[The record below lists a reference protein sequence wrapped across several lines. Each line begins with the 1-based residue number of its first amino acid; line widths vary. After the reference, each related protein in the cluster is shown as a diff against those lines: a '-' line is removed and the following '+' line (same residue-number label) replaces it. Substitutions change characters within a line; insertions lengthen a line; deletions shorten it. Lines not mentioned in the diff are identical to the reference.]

1 MASKQSFHMVLWSAK
16 SWQRSQQHL
25 HITKLKLV
33 VTTCWTLH
41 RFAIGS
47 EINASVTKGTRENLK
62 RRPTC
67 MLQGLLW
74 RQPQQQLLVWEDFNK
89 KNCITKLYLFDSNE
103 SNLGV
108 SKRFHYPFATF
119 CSFHS
124 LVFCVEYK
132 ILKLCTKIAK
142 NDLFSLLFVRILD

>member
-1 MASKQSFHMVLWSAK
+1 
-16 SWQRSQQHL
+16 
-25 HITKLKLV
+25 
-33 VTTCWTLH
+33 
-41 RFAIGS
+41 
-47 EINASVTKGTRENLK
+47 
-62 RRPTC
+62 

-74 RQPQQQLLVWEDFNK
+74 RQPQQQQLLVWEDFNK

-108 SKRFHYPFATF
+108 SMRFHYPYATI

-124 LVFCVEYK
+124 LVFSVENK

-142 NDLFSLLFVRILD
+142 ND